1 MFIVPIGQMSPL
13 SELQNESSATQQAT
27 NSQIPF
33 SDVLQDA
40 VKTMQE
46 TQEVSSKDAYDLAMG
61 RSDDLH
67 SVMIHS
73 TQASTALKMT
83 VELTS
88 RVVNAYKEIMQTQI

>member
-13 SELQNESSATQQAT
+13 SDLQKESSAIQEAS
-27 NSQIPF
+27 NSKIPF

-46 TQEVSSKDAYDLAMG
+46 TQEVSKQDAYDLAMG

-73 TQASTALKMT
+73 TQASTALKLT

-88 RVVNAYKEIMQTQI
+88 RVVNAYKEIMQVQI

>member
-1 MFIVPIGQMSPL
+1 MFIVPIGQISPL
-13 SELQNESSATQQAT
+13 SELQNGSSAAQQAA
-27 NSQIPF
+27 NSKISF

-46 TQEVSSKDAYDLAMG
+46 TQEVSKQDAYDLAMG

-67 SVMIHS
+67 SVMIHT

>member
-1 MFIVPIGQMSPL
+1 
-13 SELQNESSATQQAT
+13 
-27 NSQIPF
+27 
-33 SDVLQDA
+33 
-40 VKTMQE
+40 MQE
-46 TQEVSSKDAYDLAMG
+46 TQEVSRQDAYNLAMG

-67 SVMIHS
+67 SVMIHA